1 MYRKAMKDLVQ
12 WKKKSNRKPLIIRGA
27 RQVGKTWLMKKFGE
41 LHYSNTVYIN
51 CENNSRIKKLFSSG
65 FDIESL
71 IFGLRIES
79 DSEITENKTLII
91 LDEIQEAPQAL
102 TALKYFQE
110 NAPQYHIV
118 SAGSLPGVSLHSGI
132 SFPVGKVDFLNLHP
146 LNFIEFLTAS
156 GNDALVELIE
166 RKDFKLISTFKQK
179 YIDWL
184 KKYYFVGGMPE
195 AVVDFLAQNNLSSVR
210 TIQTNL
216 LTAYEQ
222 DFSKHPSPFDILKIR
237 MLWNSLPSQ
246 LARENRKFLYGLI
259 RSGARAREYEST
271 IEWLKDSGLIHKVFR
286 ITKPGIPLTA
296 YQDMKS
302 FKIFMPDVGLLA
314 AHSRLDSKTILEGN
328 SIFEEFKGA
337 LTEQYVLQQL
347 MAMNSITPF
356 YWSAEKSTGEIDF
369 IFQIE
374 DTVVPLEVKAAEN
387 LQSKSLRNF
396 SRKYI
401 HTRSF
406 RTSLADYR
414 KEDWVTNIPL
424 YAINTLES
432 WYDGVQLVGMT

>member
-1 MYRKAMKDLVQ
+1 MYMYRKAMKDLVQ

-369 IFQIE
+369 IFQLE

-401 HTRSF
+401 HTQAF

-424 YAINTLES
+424 YAINALES
-432 WYDGVQLVGMT
+432 WYADV

>member
-1 MYRKAMKDLVQ
+1 MYRKAMEDLVQ

-51 CENNSRIKKLFSSG
+51 CENNSRVKKLFSSG
-65 FDIESL
+65 FDIDHL
-71 IFGLRIES
+71 VFGLRIES
-79 DSEITENKTLII
+79 DSEIIENKTLII
-91 LDEIQEAPQAL
+91 LDEIQEIPQAL

-110 NAPQYHIV
+110 NAPLFHII
-118 SAGSLPGVSLHSGI
+118 SAGSLLGVSLHDGI

-146 LNFIEFLTAS
+146 LDFTEFLIAS
-156 GNDALVELIE
+156 GNNELVGLIK
-166 RKDFKLISTFKQK
+166 RKEFKLISTFKDR

-195 AVVDFLAQNNLSSVR
+195 AVSDFLAHNNLSSVR
-210 TIQTNL
+210 TIQINL

-222 DFSKHPSPFDILKIR
+222 DFSKHPSPFDIPKIR
-237 MLWNSLPSQ
+237 MLWNNIPSQ
-246 LARENRKFLYGLI
+246 LARENRKFIYGLI
-259 RSGARAREYEST
+259 RSGARAREYESA

-286 ITKPGIPLTA
+286 ITKPGIPLSA

-314 AHSRLDSKTILEGN
+314 ALSRLDSKTILEGN

-347 MAMNSITPF
+347 MAMNSITPY

-374 DTVVPLEVKAAEN
+374 DAVVPLEVKAAEN

-406 RTSLADYR
+406 RTSLSDYR
-414 KEDWVTNIPL
+414 REDWVTNIPL
-424 YAINTLES
+424 YTINALES
-432 WYDGVQLVGMT
+432 WYVSV

>member
-1 MYRKAMKDLVQ
+1 MYRNAMEDLLQ

-65 FDIESL
+65 FDIENL

-79 DSEITENKTLII
+79 DSEITANKTLII

-110 NAPQYHIV
+110 NAPQYHII
-118 SAGSLPGVSLHSGI
+118 SAGSLLGVSLHGGI

-146 LNFIEFLTAS
+146 LNFIEFLKAT
-156 GNDALVELIE
+156 GNDELVELIE
-166 RKDFKLISTFKQK
+166 RKEFNLISTFKQK

-195 AVVDFLAQNNLSSVR
+195 AVVDFLTQNNLNSVR
-210 TIQTNL
+210 TIQTDL

-222 DFSKHPSPFDILKIR
+222 DFSKHPSPFDIPRIR
-237 MLWNSLPSQ
+237 MLWNSLPAQ

-259 RSGARAREYEST
+259 RSGARAREYESA

-286 ITKPGIPLTA
+286 ITKPGLPLTA

-302 FKIFMPDVGLLA
+302 FKIYMPDVGLLA
-314 AHSRLDSKTILEGN
+314 AHSHLDSKTILEGN

-347 MAMNSITPF
+347 MSMNSVIPF
-356 YWSAEKSTGEIDF
+356 YWSAEKSSGEIDF

-374 DTVVPLEVKAAEN
+374 DEVIPLEVKAAEN

-396 SRKYI
+396 SKKYM

-424 YAINTLES
+424 YAINALNH
-432 WYDGVQLVGMT
+432 GGAVRHF

>member
-222 DFSKHPSPFDILKIR
+222 DFFKHPSPFDILKIR

-401 HTRSF
+401 HTQAF

-432 WYDGVQLVGMT
+432 WYACV

>member
-237 MLWNSLPSQ
+237 MIWNSLPSQ

-369 IFQIE
+369 IFQLE

>member
-1 MYRKAMKDLVQ
+1 MYIKAMKDLVQ

-237 MLWNSLPSQ
+237 MIWNSLPSQ

-271 IEWLKDSGLIHKVFR
+271 IEWLNDSGLIHKVFR

-296 YQDMKS
+296 YQDIKS

-328 SIFEEFKGA
+328 SIFEEF
-337 LTEQYVLQQL
+337 
-347 MAMNSITPF
+347 
-356 YWSAEKSTGEIDF
+356 
-369 IFQIE
+369 
-374 DTVVPLEVKAAEN
+374 
-387 LQSKSLRNF
+387 
-396 SRKYI
+396 
-401 HTRSF
+401 
-406 RTSLADYR
+406 
-414 KEDWVTNIPL
+414 
-424 YAINTLES
+424 
-432 WYDGVQLVGMT
+432 

>member
-1 MYRKAMKDLVQ
+1 MKDLVQ

-369 IFQIE
+369 IFQLE

-432 WYDGVQLVGMT
+432 WYACV

>member
-1 MYRKAMKDLVQ
+1 
-12 WKKKSNRKPLIIRGA
+12 
-27 RQVGKTWLMKKFGE
+27 
-41 LHYSNTVYIN
+41 
-51 CENNSRIKKLFSSG
+51 
-65 FDIESL
+65 
-71 IFGLRIES
+71 
-79 DSEITENKTLII
+79 
-91 LDEIQEAPQAL
+91 
-102 TALKYFQE
+102 
-110 NAPQYHIV
+110 
-118 SAGSLPGVSLHSGI
+118 
-132 SFPVGKVDFLNLHP
+132 
-146 LNFIEFLTAS
+146 
-156 GNDALVELIE
+156 LVELIE
-166 RKDFKLISTFKQK
+166 RKDFRLISLFKQK

-195 AVVDFLAQNNLSSVR
+195 AVVDFLAQKNLSSVR

-222 DFSKHPSPFDILKIR
+222 DFSKHPAPFDIPRIR
-237 MLWNSLPSQ
+237 MLWSSLPSQ
-246 LARENRKFLYGLI
+246 LARENRKFLYGLV
-259 RSGARAREYEST
+259 RSGARAREYESA
-271 IEWLKDSGLIHKVFR
+271 IEWLKDSGLIHKVSR

-302 FKIFMPDVGLLA
+302 FKLFMPDVGLLA

-347 MAMNSITPF
+347 MAMNSVTPF

-374 DTVVPLEVKAAEN
+374 DTIVPLEVKAAEN

-396 SRKYI
+396 SKKYM

-414 KEDWVTNIPL
+414 KEDWLTNIPL
-424 YAINTLES
+424 YAINVLKS
-432 WYDGVQLVGMT
+432 WNYSA